1 MKKKMQLDK
10 KTKKFNP
17 ALILFTLLLE
27 ECNEMT
33 NSIIIRL
40 SEIMNGSLFHMY
52 MDVSYKR
59 KLLSAISHELDE
71 SQRLEHV
78 VYQYRFSTGLS
89 LLEGLI
95 DLLPHW

>member
-1 MKKKMQLDK
+1 
-10 KTKKFNP
+10 
-17 ALILFTLLLE
+17 
-27 ECNEMT
+27 MT

-40 SEIMNGSLFHMY
+40 SEIIDGSLFHMY
-52 MDVSYKR
+52 MDLSYKR
-59 KLLSAISHELDE
+59 KLLSAISHELQE

-95 DLLPHW
+95 DLLPQLVDKHNLGVPLSQWLIIFLSLNHK

>member
-1 MKKKMQLDK
+1 
-10 KTKKFNP
+10 
-17 ALILFTLLLE
+17 
-27 ECNEMT
+27 MT

-40 SEIMNGSLFHMY
+40 SEIIDGSLFHMY
-52 MDVSYKR
+52 MDLSYKR
-59 KLLSAISHELDE
+59 KLLSAISHELQE

-95 DLLPHW
+95 DLLPQLVDKHNLCVPLSQWLIIFLTLNHK